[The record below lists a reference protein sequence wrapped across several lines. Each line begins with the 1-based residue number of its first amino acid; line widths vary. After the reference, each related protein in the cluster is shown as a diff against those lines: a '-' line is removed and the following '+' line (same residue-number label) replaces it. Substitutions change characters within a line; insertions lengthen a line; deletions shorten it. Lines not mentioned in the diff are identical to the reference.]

1 MGRTHTTTDGFRL
14 EVYSTLYMDWGLSI
28 SFEGKELFTSP
39 CCLSNECYGR
49 KPNPEKFDD
58 WDEAERA
65 TLDGDDDAFVPWTD
79 EDWQERLAVEAET
92 LIEAFLGD
100 DIWPLVELHKEAK
113 EWAFLQV
120 RSLSTFRKTY
130 GLHHDPTGDE
140 LNKVLTG
147 LAAAAAAISP
157 FMEDEEDIL
166 DDLHEHY
173 EKNAPKVVH
182 DDPRK
187 LAWLAGREFTE
198 TPKGYPEDPRRQL
211 LVPCGN
217 GVELSIAVGGCYYSS
232 PRALVSWSEY
242 TEVEVGVLR
251 EGGLVSPESLG
262 VTDEEL
268 LDLFEYGGSP
278 LAAYVPV
285 GRVPQLADAITN
297 TQKEG

>member
-79 EDWQERLAVEAET
+79 KDWRDALKDEADT
-92 LIEAFLGD
+92 LIEAYLSD
-100 DIWPLVELHKEAK
+100 DIWTKIEVHREAK
-113 EWAFLQV
+113 KWAFLQV

-173 EKNAPKVVH
+173 EKNAPK
-182 DDPRK
+182 
-187 LAWLAGREFTE
+187 
-198 TPKGYPEDPRRQL
+198 
-211 LVPCGN
+211 
-217 GVELSIAVGGCYYSS
+217 
-232 PRALVSWSEY
+232 
-242 TEVEVGVLR
+242 
-251 EGGLVSPESLG
+251 
-262 VTDEEL
+262 
-268 LDLFEYGGSP
+268 
-278 LAAYVPV
+278 
-285 GRVPQLADAITN
+285 
-297 TQKEG
+297 KEG